1 MRHFQVEAKHL
12 RATLPAVEMENLL
25 QERKTP
31 LQARLAERFRQAR
44 ESGTTA
50 DVALLSATLRALKRQ
65 LASLDARAT
74 TPSTPIQ

>member
-12 RATLPAVEMENLL
+12 RATLPVVGMENLL
-25 QERKTP
+25 QERKTA

-50 DVALLSATLRALKRQ
+50 NVKMLSATLRAVKAQ
-65 LASLDARAT
+65 ISAVAGHA
-74 TPSTPIQ
+74 